1 MRIPN
6 NTKVPTR
13 ARRVTA
19 LLVLIA
25 SLACSTA
32 HAQWSLDAGVEQF
45 DWREHTTPIVVH
57 EHGPRY
63 FGSVGYMLPRER
75 GALFAY
81 RGTIYGGNP
90 DYNGSFQF
98 DDTKAASG
106 ASTYLG
112 TTQRAEGRWRWPAI
126 ADGVLG
132 LEYETWK
139 RQLSTTQAET
149 YRTVSLRVGVEHIA
163 SASSRIVAG
172 GGMRFMLDASEDAS
186 IEAVGLTYQLA
197 LRPGRGSNPY
207 LHAGVRIVPH
217 LTLLG
222 SWDGMN
228 LGESNQVVLL
238 KRGKPRAVVS
248 QPSTDVTTLGV
259 RLVYAW

>member
-1 MRIPN
+1 MRNPSD
-6 NTKVPTR
+6 THRSTG
-13 ARRVTA
+13 ARRFAT
-19 LLVLIA
+19 LLVIA
-25 SLACSTA
+25 AALAGSTA
-32 HAQWSLDAGVEQF
+32 HAQWSIEAGVEQF

-63 FGSVGYMLPRER
+63 FGAVGYMLPTER

-81 RGTIYGGNP
+81 RGTVYGGNP

-112 TTQRAEGRWRWPAI
+112 TTQRAEARWRWPAI

-139 RQLSTTQAET
+139 RQLSTTQEET
-149 YRTVSLRVGVEHIA
+149 YRTVSLRVGAEHLA
-163 SASSRIVAG
+163 SATNRIVAG
-172 GGMRFMLDASEDAS
+172 GGMRFLLDASEDAS
-186 IEAVGLTYQLA
+186 IEAVGLTYLLA

-207 LHAGVRIVPH
+207 LYAGARIVPH
-217 LTLLG
+217 LTVLG

-228 LGESNQVVLL
+228 LGQSNQVVLL
-238 KRGKPRAVVS
+238 KRGKPRAMVS
-248 QPSTDVTTLGV
+248 QPSTDITTLGV
-259 RLVYAW
+259 RLVYGW